1 MDEYKVKILKEILE
15 KQKTEEYYLCRL
27 KGDDTASINL
37 DEDALELL
45 INHYKN

>member
-15 KQKTEEYYLCRL
+15 KQKTEEYYLCKL

-37 DEDALELL
+37 DEEAIRVL
-45 INHYKN
+45 INYYS